1 MKKSLTLQ
9 IAFQFLLTSI
19 GILLI
24 GSLPYLFFNMKSQLN
39 VLKMIDNNS
48 LNNTSFLYDTIALNF
63 DAYFHHMLHLLN
75 VILTG
80 NTIEYY
86 VRGRELPLFPEF
98 MDVYLT
104 SMFYLI
110 ISIVL
115 ALILGIFLT
124 LLTMLLPVHKRTLPK
139 AFLFIIESL
148 PDIFV
153 ILIAQL
159 VIIWVY
165 KKTNFLLF
173 NISSGFDENAIVLPV
188 LVLSLLPG
196 IYIYKYL
203 LLSFE
208 EEEKLLYVELARGKG
223 LKRSRILVLHVFRNS
238 ILTLFNHFKGVFLF
252 AIANLLMLEIIFNI
266 KGFMT
271 FIFENGVLNPEILTI
286 GLFMVFI
293 PSFIMF
299 TTGKVTL
306 EHYFNIG
313 GKNI

>member
-1 MKKSLTLQ
+1 MGKSLTLQ

-39 VLKMIDNNS
+39 VLKMIDNDS
-48 LNNTSFLYDTIALNF
+48 LNNTSFLYDTIVLNF
-63 DAYFHHMLHLLN
+63 DAYFHHIIHTVN

-80 NTIEYY
+80 DTIEYY

-104 SMFYLI
+104 SMLYLV

-115 ALILGIFLT
+115 ALILGILLT
-124 LLTMLLPVHKRTLPK
+124 LLTMLLPSHKRSLPK
-139 AFLFIIESL
+139 AILFIIESL

-159 VIIWVY
+159 GIIWIY
-165 KKTNFLLF
+165 QKTNFLLF
-173 NISSGFDENAIVLPV
+173 NISSGFDENAIVLPI
-188 LVLSLLPG
+188 LVLSLLPA

-223 LKRSRILVLHVFRNS
+223 LKRTRILVLHIFRNS
-238 ILTLFNHFKGVFLF
+238 ILTFFNHFKGVFLF
-252 AIANLLMLEIIFNI
+252 AIANLLMLEIIFDI

-271 FIFENGVLNPEILTI
+271 FIFENGVLNPEILTM

-293 PSFIMF
+293 PSFLMF

-313 GKNI
+313 GTNL